1 MGSPAGQPPLQHQSS
16 INQNTKISLRGLTI
30 KHPSSFKMFKN
41 TIYVVLALSAA
52 LTAMAAPVSAPVAD
66 LIRKDAEPQWS
77 DASIVGGSGE
87 TL

>member
-1 MGSPAGQPPLQHQSS
+1 
-16 INQNTKISLRGLTI
+16 
-30 KHPSSFKMFKN
+30 MFKN